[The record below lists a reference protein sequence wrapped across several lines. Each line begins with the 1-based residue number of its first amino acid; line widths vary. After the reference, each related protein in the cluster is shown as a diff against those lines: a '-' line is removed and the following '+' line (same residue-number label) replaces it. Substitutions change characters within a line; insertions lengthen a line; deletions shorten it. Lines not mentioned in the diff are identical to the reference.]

1 MDTRQQ
7 SLDYQATNRY
17 HDPVPGLDGQEA
29 PLRTVLL
36 LWKERFDRFLFWL
49 AETIANI
56 RLESQPPEGK
66 V

>member
-1 MDTRQQ
+1 
-7 SLDYQATNRY
+7 
-17 HDPVPGLDGQEA
+17 VPGLDGQEA